1 MLGLSYTWQQI
12 EIFKLAYQE
21 NSRNKAYK
29 ELLDR
34 NHYLRYNLTNLKSSS
49 YLGNKL
55 LGDNTNFEIP
65 RRSQM
70 LTLALPKENVSGS
83 NIFNQPLRTVAGDA
97 WPISIIKSYINKQA
111 QAQDLNNQENR
122 LQR

>member
-1 MLGLSYTWQQI
+1 MLGLSYAWQQI
-12 EIFKLAYQE
+12 EIFKLAYQG

-34 NHYLRYNLTNLKSSS
+34 NHYLRYNLINLKSSS

-65 RRSQM
+65 GQSQM
-70 LTLALPKENVSGS
+70 LTLALPKKRASGA
-83 NIFNQPLRTVAGDA
+83 NIFNQPLRAVSWDG
-97 WPISIIKSYINKQA
+97 WPILIIKSYINKQA

-122 LQR
+122 LQ